1 MVTPGPGPDLGPT
14 LDVLRRI
21 RELQAAQDAL
31 LEAVAQRYAIGRNDL
46 RCLEILQ
53 REGTMRPQR
62 LADLSHLSP
71 AAITKVADRLV
82 AAGCVNR
89 RPSEQDRRGQLL
101 EVSERHA
108 ELRADTWDRVRDD
121 AIALLRSFEDDELE
135 HLDRVV
141 VQLTEL
147 NRTHTR
153 RIADD
158 IGS

>member
-1 MVTPGPGPDLGPT
+1 MVTSGPVPDPGPA

-21 RELQAAQDAL
+21 RELQTAQDAL

-53 REGTMRPQR
+53 REGTMRAQR
-62 LADLSHLSP
+62 LAELSQLSP

-82 AAGCVNR
+82 AAGFVNR

-108 ELRADTWDRVRDD
+108 ELRADTWDRVRAD
-121 AIALLRSFEDDELE
+121 ATALLSSLDLGELE
-135 HLDRVV
+135 RLDRVV

-147 NRTHTR
+147 NRTHAR
-153 RIADD
+153 RIAG
-158 IGS
+158 GSGR